1 MSFNKVVVL
10 EVFCGKARL
19 SMALRSKGFSCFS
32 IDSVGHKGVPIL
44 RLNLL
49 RENDLSIL
57 SELISKH
64 VILYAHFGP
73 PCGTSSAA
81 RGIPVNGRPGPPK
94 LRSMQ
99 HTMGLKTLAGKDKRR
114 VLSAN
119 RLYEIT
125 VALVFQLHEAGA
137 YWSIEKPG
145 FVYDVGD
152 YAFCQVTEMLSKTVF
167 WTVFP
172 YMYVWGPQEEAHSA
186 MDKYAHAQAPSTLL
200 CFTCES
206 YTFGL
211 GFDQLQTLLLQQMNV
226 RTTQT

>member
-1 MSFNKVVVL
+1 MAQQLMRAFPTIHVIVVRLPTEWQNHLASDGICFRIPLGMS
-10 EVFCGKARL
+10 KARL

-57 SELISKH
+57 SELISQH

-99 HTMGLKTLAGKDKRR
+99 HTMGLKTLTGKDKHR

-125 VALVFQLHEAGA
+125 VALIFQLHEAGA
-137 YWSIEKPG
+137 YWSVENP
-145 FVYDVGD
+145 
-152 YAFCQVTEMLSKTVF
+152 ASSMMWVT
-167 WTVFP
+167 
-172 YMYVWGPQEEAHSA
+172 
-186 MDKYAHAQAPSTLL
+186 
-200 CFTCES
+200 
-206 YTFGL
+206 
-211 GFDQLQTLLLQQMNV
+211 
-226 RTTQT
+226 

>member
-1 MSFNKVVVL
+1 
-10 EVFCGKARL
+10 
-19 SMALRSKGFSCFS
+19 MAMRSKGFSCFS

-64 VILYAHFGP
+64 VIFYAHFGP

-99 HTMGLKTLAGKDKRR
+99 HTMGLKSLTGKDKFR

-125 VALVFQLHEAGA
+125 VALIFQLHEAGA
-137 YWSIEKPG
+137 YWSVENPASSMMWVTTP
-145 FVYDVGD
+145 FVRLQKCLMRNFVDFD
-152 YAFCQVTEMLSKTVF
+152 AKTFLMLKAPIT
-167 WTVFP
+167 P
-172 YMYVWGPQEEAHSA
+172 YHIQQPYQPHLITYINPPITLAENL
-186 MDKYAHAQAPSTLL
+186 PSHPTTYNNPTTPYHIQQPSHQPSHY
-200 CFTCES
+200 TC
-206 YTFGL
+206 
-211 GFDQLQTLLLQQMNV
+211 
-226 RTTQT
+226 

>member
-10 EVFCGKARL
+10 EVFCGKARP

-32 IDSVGHKGVPIL
+32 IGSVGHKGVPIL

-99 HTMGLKTLAGKDKRR
+99 HTMGLKTLTGKDKHR

-125 VALVFQLHEAGA
+125 VALIFQLHEAGA
-137 YWSIEKPG
+137 YWSIENPASSMMWVTTPFARLQNVLQNSFSDYLSIHVCLEPPG
-145 FVYDVGD
+145 RSTQRYGQICPCSSAFNAFV
-152 YAFCQVTEMLSKTVF
+152 F
-167 WTVFP
+167 
-172 YMYVWGPQEEAHSA
+172 H
-186 MDKYAHAQAPSTLL
+186 
-200 CFTCES
+200 
-206 YTFGL
+206 
-211 GFDQLQTLLLQQMNV
+211 LQIIHI
-226 RTTQT
+226 

>member
-1 MSFNKVVVL
+1 MFFNKVVVL

-81 RGIPVNGRPGPPK
+81 RGIPVNSRPGPPK

-99 HTMGLKTLAGKDKRR
+99 HTMGLKTLTGKDKHR

-125 VALVFQLHEAGA
+125 VALIFQLHEAGA
-137 YWSIEKPG
+137 YWSIENPASSMMWVTTP
-145 FVYDVGD
+145 FVR
-152 YAFCQVTEMLSKTVF
+152 
-167 WTVFP
+167 
-172 YMYVWGPQEEAHSA
+172 
-186 MDKYAHAQAPSTLL
+186 
-200 CFTCES
+200 
-206 YTFGL
+206 
-211 GFDQLQTLLLQQMNV
+211 LQKC
-226 RTTQT
+226 